1 MLNNRAVS
9 EVIGA
14 IVLVGMVMLGVALV
28 WLLLFSSPAPTKVP
42 VLDTVISNRSKAIY
56 ILHKGGD
63 PLRAGEYQIF
73 VDGGDQTG
81 NFTFLGSGTEPWSV
95 GETLYALSP
104 TVPKRIVILFNL
116 SGGNGGGS
124 VLAVQDLV
132 GTRTV
137 AAPSDIV
144 WYQFTSSGKCLWQ
157 ARKSITIDGSKVSG
171 TLSSFP
177 LLVSLTDADLAA
189 SAQSNGLDILFT
201 ASDGTT
207 KLSHEIEN
215 YTSATGALI
224 AWVKIPSLPA
234 GTNTVI
240 YMYYGNATV
249 GDQQDRVN
257 VWNDGGSNYYQGV
270 WHLKEAGSGVAG
282 EYVDSTQYVNGG
294 QGGGA
299 GANPVPVAGIAYQAE
314 NYDNINDKISVAAV
328 ASVNDIF
335 GSDGTVSAWIYPT
348 GLGEN
353 NDGRIG
359 DKASGTTGQNG
370 WCFGTYTNN
379 VLMFRKG
386 FGGTRGYWNTS
397 PGSITLNTWNYV
409 AVAYNQGN
417 IANDPTI
424 YINGVPVAFLEAST
438 PAGAVQSD
446 AANTLVLGNRPGQGR
461 TFAGIIDELRASK
474 TIRSAAWIAT
484 EYANQASPST
494 FCSVGSTEQG
504 YWKC

>member
-1 MLNNRAVS
+1 MLKERGVS
-9 EVIGA
+9 EAIGVL
-14 IVLVGMVMLGVALV
+14 VLVGMVVIGVALV
-28 WLLLFSSPAPTKVP
+28 WLLLFANPPPSKVP
-42 VLDTVISNRSKAIY
+42 VLDTIISNKSRTIY
-56 ILHKGGD
+56 ILHMGGD
-63 PLRAGEYQIF
+63 PLRAGEYRIL
-73 VDGGDQTG
+73 VDGGDQTA
-81 NFTFLGSGTEPWSV
+81 NFSIASPGAEPWSV
-95 GETLYALSP
+95 GETLTGTAPSMP
-104 TVPKRIVILFNL
+104 GRVVIVFNE
-116 SGGNGGGS
+116 SGGNAA
-124 VLAVQDLV
+124 VLGIQDLV
-132 GTRTV
+132 GTKSIV
-137 AAPSDIV
+137 GPSDTV
-144 WYQFTSSGKCLWQ
+144 WYQFPSTGRCLWQ
-157 ARKSITIDGSKVSG
+157 ARKAITIDGSKVAG
-171 TLSSFP
+171 TLSYFP
-177 LLVSLTDADLAA
+177 VLLSLTDANLAA
-189 SAQSNGLDILFT
+189 GAQANGNDILFT

-207 KLSHEIEN
+207 KLDHEIEN
-215 YTSATGALI
+215 FTAATGSLT
-224 AWVKIPSLPA
+224 AWVRIPTLSA

-240 YMYYGNATV
+240 YMYYGNGSV
-249 GDQQDRVN
+249 GSQQN
-257 VWNDGGSNYYQGV
+257 PTGVWDDGGSNYYKGV
-270 WHLKEAGSGVAG
+270 WHLKEAGTGVAG

-299 GANPVPVAGIAYQAE
+299 GANPVPVAGIAYLAE
-314 NYDNINDKISVAAV
+314 NFDNVNDKISVAAV

-370 WCFGTYTNN
+370 WSFGTYTNN

-397 PGSITLNTWNYV
+397 PGSITLNAWNYV

-417 IANDPTI
+417 TANDPTL
-424 YINGVPVAFLEAST
+424 YINGVPVAFLEASS

-484 EYANQASPST
+484 EYANQNSPST
-494 FCSVGSTEQG
+494 FYSVGTAEEG